1 MYIYIYIQ
9 LPLSDALQ
17 ASAEAF
23 TSGVGLATT
32 WCRCLIAFLSR
43 CALALPPCLLT
54 VSAMLD
60 IQDKQD
66 KQDNH
71 KIIALPVLLAA
82 SKLYLAITPAR
93 RVRQGRR
100 EEALRGV

>member
-1 MYIYIYIQ
+1 
-9 LPLSDALQ
+9 
-17 ASAEAF
+17 
-23 TSGVGLATT
+23 
-32 WCRCLIAFLSR
+32 
-43 CALALPPCLLT
+43 
-54 VSAMLD
+54 MLD